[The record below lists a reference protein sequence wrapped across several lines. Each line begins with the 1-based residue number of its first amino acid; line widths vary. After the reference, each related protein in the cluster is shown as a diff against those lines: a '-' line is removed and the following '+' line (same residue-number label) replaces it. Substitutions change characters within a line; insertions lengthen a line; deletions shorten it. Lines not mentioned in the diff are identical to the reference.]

1 MHHRR
6 SNERVHL
13 SCVEFDGETSLV
25 IYYYTA
31 MSAWEVAVKDP
42 CFVFN
47 TFSAIRLKSCLT
59 GFVWL
64 TFRSRLWNE
73 NCLKSECTR
82 KKGKLILTQEKLLKY
97 AQKREH
103 RRKRQGLTNNC
114 MFRNTLVSQMVFSIL
129 QKHQEHLS
137 TQCFQIHQKCFQ
149 WFSLCSVLCG
159 SYYGCCLTM
168 HISFSLCR
176 AFK

>member
-1 MHHRR
+1 
-6 SNERVHL
+6 
-13 SCVEFDGETSLV
+13 
-25 IYYYTA
+25 

-103 RRKRQGLTNNC
+103 RRKRQELTNNC